1 MRTRGLGASK
11 RGNTAQT
18 SGGFCIFVPMNLPT
32 RTGGGAV
39 GDNHRRRPTLV
50 CDIQVPCFLAY
61 PSSPTPQVAR
71 FVDAMRRALAE
82 RGR

>member
-1 MRTRGLGASK
+1 
-11 RGNTAQT
+11 
-18 SGGFCIFVPMNLPT
+18 MNLPT
-32 RTGGGAV
+32 RTGGAPSATITGGA
-39 GDNHRRRPTLV
+39 PTHV

-82 RGR
+82 QGR